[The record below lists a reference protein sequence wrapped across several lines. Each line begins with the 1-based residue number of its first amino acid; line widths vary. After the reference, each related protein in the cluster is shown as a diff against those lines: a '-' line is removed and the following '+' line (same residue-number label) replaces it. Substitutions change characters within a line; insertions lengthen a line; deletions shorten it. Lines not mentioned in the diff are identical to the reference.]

1 MDGRALLKIVVA
13 LSVMGLMTSVLFML
27 FFR

>member
-1 MDGRALLKIVVA
+1 MDGRSLLKIVVA
-13 LSVMGLMTSVLFML
+13 LSVLGLTTSALFMI